1 MNLVFKIVIYCTLIF
16 SSGLLTAQNNKE
28 KKEFKKAMLQLI
40 EDWQEVPTDFQEYE
54 QAGTFVPES
63 GIRGKYYLNK
73 KMLNLAKIAQL
84 IGEPVFVSGP
94 HKTDMDYSSG
104 SFGHYNPKFL
114 KKLEA
119 HLKILLADK
128 KFMKKAQPFYE
139 AKLKKY
145 MHSYWF
151 AYYNVVKVPETQ
163 KGALKLYETAIKH
176 DPSGASFTLQEY
188 FREYTETYQNM
199 GYDWYETNTTVLFW
213 LRRMMDGTDKE
224 FSALMSLV
232 MERFDK
238 KFVSIID

>member
-1 MNLVFKIVIYCTLIF
+1 MNLVLKISICCVLIF
-16 SSGLLTAQNNKE
+16 SSSFLNAQNSKE
-28 KKEFKKAMLQLI
+28 RREFKKKMLFLV
-40 EDWQEVPTDFQEYE
+40 ENWQNVPTDFQEYE
-54 QAGTFVPES
+54 QAGTYVPES
-63 GIRGKYYLNK
+63 GVRGKYYINK
-73 KMLNLAKIAQL
+73 NMLNLAIIAQL
-84 IGEPVFVSGP
+84 IGELVFVSGP

-114 KKLEA
+114 KKLEMQ
-119 HLKILLADK
+119 LKFLLADK
-128 KFMKKAQPFYE
+128 KFIKKAEPFYKL
-139 AKLKKY
+139 KLKKY
-145 MHSYWF
+145 MQSYWL
-151 AYYNVVKVPETQ
+151 AYNYVKEPDTQ
-163 KGALKLYETAIKH
+163 KNALKLYETAIKH

-188 FREYTETYQNM
+188 FREYTETYQSM